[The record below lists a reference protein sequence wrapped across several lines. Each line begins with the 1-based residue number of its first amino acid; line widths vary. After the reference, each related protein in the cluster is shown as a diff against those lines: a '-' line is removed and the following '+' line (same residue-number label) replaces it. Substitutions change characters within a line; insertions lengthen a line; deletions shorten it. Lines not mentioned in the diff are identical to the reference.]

1 MQAVMRGASHW
12 TDHLERDGRRDRQWC
27 GVLQGRGFG
36 AWLGLVPRHISTGG
50 RTILSKVSKQ
60 GNRYLRVL
68 FVQPLGSC

>member
-1 MQAVMRGASHW
+1 MVAAIGNGAVFSK
-12 TDHLERDGRRDRQWC
+12 
-27 GVLQGRGFG
+27 GRGFG